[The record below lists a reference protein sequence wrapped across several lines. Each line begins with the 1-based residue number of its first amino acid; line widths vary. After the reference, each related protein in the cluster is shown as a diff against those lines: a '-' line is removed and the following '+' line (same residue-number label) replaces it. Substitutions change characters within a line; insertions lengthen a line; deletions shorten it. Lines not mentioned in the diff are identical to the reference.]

1 MGGGTRGRVL
11 GRLQEERWRVA
22 ATDGGPL
29 APGALDLLLPLRAG
43 QRPAPPIGWMDGW
56 VGCALAGHQGSI
68 ALSTRAKTADQLAAV
83 RGSLCMPVSST
94 CRTTRRRG

>member
-1 MGGGTRGRVL
+1 M
-11 GRLQEERWRVA
+11 A

-56 VGCALAGHQGSI
+56 VGWTLSLARLFTFTPKPKIFQDFPSHRIFKHMHEVLNIDGN
-68 ALSTRAKTADQLAAV
+68 KN
-83 RGSLCMPVSST
+83 
-94 CRTTRRRG
+94 